1 MQERDWIEIP
11 QVDIPDEV
19 TQVDRPEIGE
29 TTPHPSP
36 QSPQAAGSVEPTG
49 SGRIGFTVE

>member
-1 MQERDWIEIP
+1 MERELIEIP

-29 TTPHPSP
+29 TTPHPDP
-36 QSPQAAGSVEPTG
+36 TSPQADLPASPER
-49 SGRIGFTVE
+49 SGPIGFAP